1 MTDLAKSSFELNEHM
16 LRLIAQEFDIQ
27 KIVRHFAQA
36 IEGKKLE
43 EIENIADEIF
53 TCYGADWIRKSLQ
66 LGEEY
71 PDRTYEVLKEGI
83 DTTEGNLW
91 FPLLPQRF
99 LEIAY
104 LSTQGLEFL
113 PVIENN
119 PRRLVYKIENCQM
132 YQAVKTEC
140 GAQIANILPCRHACL
155 GAVRTL
161 FDDLDFSDV
170 LIGMEAFQHK
180 DGACQFAVS
189 RA

>member
-43 EIENIADEIF
+43 EIENIAEEIF

-119 PRRLVYKIENCQM
+119 PRRLVYRIENCQM
-132 YQAVKTEC
+132 FQAVKTEC
-140 GAQIANILPCRHACL
+140 GTQIANILPCRHACL
-155 GAVRTL
+155 TACHTL
-161 FDDLDFSDV
+161 FHDLECPEV
-170 LIGMEAFQHK
+170 LIKIEAATNK
-180 DGACQFAVS
+180 DGYCQFLVTKL
-189 RA
+189 